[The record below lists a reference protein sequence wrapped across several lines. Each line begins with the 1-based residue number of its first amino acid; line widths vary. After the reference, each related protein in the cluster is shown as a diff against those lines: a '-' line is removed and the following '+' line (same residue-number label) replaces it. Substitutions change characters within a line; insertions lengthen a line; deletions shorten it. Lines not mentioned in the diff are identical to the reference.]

1 MSATWHKRF
10 RSLCDHVAAWS
21 EDCDFKVGC
30 VIVGPGHTVLSLG
43 WNGLPR
49 GVEAHDPM
57 RLDRQSGEKFH
68 WVEHA
73 ERNTIYNAARNG
85 VALQGASLYVNRF
98 PCADCARAIAQS
110 GIAAVH
116 CPPIPAFDG
125 KLDHS
130 FQVSAQILNES
141 GIRVEADAR
150 GDGEVSEGSFR
161 SPQLAE

>member
-1 MSATWHKRF
+1 MSAAWDSRF

-21 EDCDFKVGC
+21 EDRDFKVGC
-30 VIVGPGHTVLSLG
+30 VIVGSGHTVLQLG

-49 GVEAHDPM
+49 GVQAHDPM
-57 RLDRQSGEKFH
+57 RLDRASGEKFH

-85 VALQGASLYVNRF
+85 VALEGSRLYVNRF

-110 GIAAVH
+110 GIASVH

-130 FQVSAQILNES
+130 FQVSAQILREA
-141 GIRVEADAR
+141 GVEVETDA
-150 GDGEVSEGSFR
+150 GENAANG
-161 SPQLAE
+161 